1 MINLNVVVE
10 GMLRSLL
17 SFSVMLLITR
27 IVGKKQLGQLNI
39 FTYITG
45 IVVGNMASEIIVRKE
60 MPIIEGIIGIVSW
73 SILVIIIE
81 FISIKSVKA
90 RGMLNGSPSIVIRK
104 GKIVEKTLK
113 HLRLN
118 VDDLT
123 MLLRTNKVFSIVD
136 VDYAILEANGDLSVL
151 KKPEKE
157 VITREDM
164 MIKTKNESAM
174 PIEIIVDGI
183 VLYKNLQD
191 AGYSKDWL
199 DEKLKKENA
208 VSKDVLYSEV
218 QTDGTIYIQKRE
230 S

>member
-1 MINLNVVVE
+1 MNIVVE

-45 IVVGNMASEIIVRKE
+45 IVIGNMASEIIVRKE
-60 MPIIEGIIGIVSW
+60 MPIIEGIVGIVSW
-73 SILVIIIE
+73 SMLVIIIE

-90 RGMLNGSPSIVIRK
+90 RGILNGSPSIVIRK

-123 MLLRTNKVFSIVD
+123 MLLRTNKVFSILD

-151 KKPEKE
+151 KKTEKE
-157 VITREDM
+157 VITKEDM
-164 MIKTKNESAM
+164 MIETKNESAM
-174 PIEIIVDGI
+174 PIEIIVDGT

-191 AGYSKDWL
+191 AGYTKKWL
-199 DEKLKKENA
+199 DEKLRKENA
-208 VSKDVLYSEV
+208 ISKDILYSEV
-218 QTDGTIYIQKRE
+218 QADGTIYIQKRE
-230 S
+230 K